1 MGTHKAYFEC
11 QIRLGREP
19 VDHGFV
25 AGEGWIGRDFRVVIL
40 PNTSDPGRRRGRD
53 SVRRTYIGSVLLA
66 LGLLLIG
73 IRYGGRFKKSSGKT
87 TALIVHRARAVS
99 APLTAT
105 LEGLGVPAES
115 ISEPSAAVERMRAL
129 AFGALV
135 LDDSLPNGGSLEV
148 FGSLDDLG
156 ENRPT
161 VVMITVPRATL
172 AEAQKHTPDRLEYV
186 ATPESESDTERLA
199 LRVRSRLMNG
209 TLAEDFDVTPQPTED
224 HPGLSVPVPEDFPV
238 RSTRQTRVGS
248 AVLALGLIL
257 LGAWYVFGTG
267 APSVNSRDQ
276 QARLVPTAQIE
287 AQRPMAVPTSLSA
300 STPVTTSAQAD
311 PSPTATRTQRAVRP
325 ASMSRQSNDARVEA
339 PTPTVHPASTPP
351 STNTPVS
358 RSAVN
363 QRVVAD
369 PVRFVVDTPAIKVNA
384 PVEYVGLTAERAMEV
399 PKGWWNVGWY
409 ERGPKPGE
417 QGNAVI
423 AGHLDSE
430 SGPAVFWQLDKIR
443 VGDEV
448 RVVDVQGSTIRFRV
462 REIQVYYN
470 EDAPLAKIF
479 GHTDGA
485 HLNLITC
492 DGFFDRNAGIY
503 DRRLVVYTD
512 RVG

>member
-1 MGTHKAYFEC
+1 
-11 QIRLGREP
+11 
-19 VDHGFV
+19 
-25 AGEGWIGRDFRVVIL
+25 
-40 PNTSDPGRRRGRD
+40 
-53 SVRRTYIGSVLLA
+53 
-66 LGLLLIG
+66 
-73 IRYGGRFKKSSGKT
+73 
-87 TALIVHRARAVS
+87 
-99 APLTAT
+99 
-105 LEGLGVPAES
+105 
-115 ISEPSAAVERMRAL
+115 MRAL

-161 VVMITVPRATL
+161 VVMVTVPRAAL
-172 AEAQKHTPDRLEYV
+172 AEAQKHTPERMEYV
-186 ATPESESDTERLA
+186 ATPECESDTERLA
-199 LRVRSRLMNG
+199 LRVRSRLMNA
-209 TLAEDFDVTPQPTED
+209 TVAAEFDAAPQHTD
-224 HPGLSVPVPEDFPV
+224 NRHGLSSTVPQDFPV
-238 RSTRQTRVGS
+238 RRSCTGS
-248 AVLALGLIL
+248 ALLALGLIM
-257 LGAWYVFGTG
+257 LGAWYILGTG
-267 APSVNSRDQ
+267 AMNVHSRDE

-287 AQRPMAVPTSLSA
+287 AQRPMAVPTSPPA
-300 STPVTTSAQAD
+300 STPVTTSAQVD
-311 PSPTATRTQRAVRP
+311 PSPTATRTQLAVRT
-325 ASMSRQSNDARVEA
+325 ATMSRQSNDARVGS
-339 PTPTVHPASTPP
+339 PTPTVRPANTPP

-358 RSAVN
+358 GSAVN
-363 QRVVAD
+363 QQVVAD
-369 PVRFVVDTPAIKVNA
+369 PVRFVIDTPAIRVNA
-384 PVEYVGLTAERAMEV
+384 PVEYVGLTAERAMEA

-462 REIQVYYN
+462 REIQVYFN
-470 EDAPLAKIF
+470 EDAPLTKIF

-512 RVG
+512 RVS